1 MRYSLERAFF
11 NYTQNLKKTYWVI
24 VQLIVGCAVIA
35 CCLNYSISS
44 GERYLELLSQI
55 EPNQYRIDAYV
66 KNINADNDY
75 PAIRYS
81 DYIELSALIED
92 ADLSYIAYGATLT
105 EEPFY
110 LVFAD
115 SCHYTKLGLTN
126 TDSIYVG
133 KSVARFC
140 GDEPCFL
147 TTFCKLENDSI
158 VLDNAA
164 FSWKTFPAE
173 TEEKIVVEDLHS
185 GNTLLTERS
194 ILIPAHLINQ
204 AMETSEE
211 MLGTGLTFKI
221 PDDTDMTRIKE
232 IKERI
237 CSFLSDRHGDF
248 EFAASGEQTSEI
260 QSRMNDMKINYDS
273 FLWISVFLMIIVA
286 LGTIGNA
293 LIILL
298 KRKRSLAISLAVGA
312 TPRQLFLEFLSEVF
326 LTIQTGVLL
335 GLAVSAFI
343 TPQLSNT
350 FCVVKNHV
358 LTWLIVI
365 AGGTL
370 TTLLV
375 SAVSYLLFRTEPSR
389 TIHGI

>member
-1 MRYSLERAFF
+1 MKYSLERALF

-44 GERYLELLSQI
+44 GERYLELMSHI

-75 PAIRYS
+75 PAICYS
-81 DYIELSALIED
+81 DYIELSALVED
-92 ADLSYIAYGATLT
+92 ADLSYIAYGVTLT
-105 EEPFY
+105 EKLFY

-115 SCHYTKLGLTN
+115 SCHYTKLGLTD
-126 TDSIYVG
+126 TDCIYVG
-133 KSVARFC
+133 ESVARFC

-164 FSWKTFPAE
+164 FSWEAFPAE
-173 TEEKIVVEDLHS
+173 TEEKIVVEDLYS
-185 GNTLLTERS
+185 RNTLLIERC
-194 ILIPAHLINQ
+194 ILIPAHLINHT
-204 AMETSEE
+204 METSEE
-211 MLGTGLTFKI
+211 MLVTGLAFKI
-221 PDDTDMTRIKE
+221 PDDKDITQIQE

-237 CSFLSDRHGDF
+237 CLFLSDRHGDF

-298 KRKRSLAISLAVGA
+298 KRKRSLVISLAVGA
-312 TPRQLFLEFLSEVF
+312 TPRQLFLEFFCEVF
-326 LTIQTGVLL
+326 LTIQTGILL
-335 GLAVSAFI
+335 GIIISIFV
-343 TPQLSNT
+343 TPQLSDT

-358 LTWLIVI
+358 FTWLIMI
-365 AGGTL
+365 TGGAL
-370 TTLLV
+370 TAFLV

>member
-1 MRYSLERAFF
+1 
-11 NYTQNLKKTYWVI
+11 
-24 VQLIVGCAVIA
+24 
-35 CCLNYSISS
+35 
-44 GERYLELLSQI
+44 
-55 EPNQYRIDAYV
+55 
-66 KNINADNDY
+66 
-75 PAIRYS
+75 
-81 DYIELSALIED
+81 
-92 ADLSYIAYGATLT
+92 
-105 EEPFY
+105 
-110 LVFAD
+110 
-115 SCHYTKLGLTN
+115 
-126 TDSIYVG
+126 
-133 KSVARFC
+133 
-140 GDEPCFL
+140 
-147 TTFCKLENDSI
+147 
-158 VLDNAA
+158 
-164 FSWKTFPAE
+164 
-173 TEEKIVVEDLHS
+173 
-185 GNTLLTERS
+185 
-194 ILIPAHLINQ
+194 
-204 AMETSEE
+204 
-211 MLGTGLTFKI
+211 
-221 PDDTDMTRIKE
+221 
-232 IKERI
+232 
-237 CSFLSDRHGDF
+237 
-248 EFAASGEQTSEI
+248 
-260 QSRMNDMKINYDS
+260 MNDMKINYDS